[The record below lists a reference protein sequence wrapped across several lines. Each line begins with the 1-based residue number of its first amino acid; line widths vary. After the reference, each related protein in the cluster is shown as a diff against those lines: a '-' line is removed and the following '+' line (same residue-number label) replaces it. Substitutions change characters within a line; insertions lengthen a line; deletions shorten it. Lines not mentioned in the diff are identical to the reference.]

1 MVPCQPRQLVIL
13 SLPFAA
19 LVAFFWYKRRK
30 SSSHSDP
37 GGTPKVAAL
46 KPVDSSTVASPN
58 VESKNVVCN
67 GATFP
72 ITEEPEVVRVV
83 CKDSENQPSSP
94 ENFEDCHVFHSTVIE
109 DEDFNRTESEDEETV
124 QDIVERDSSVEEEVI
139 EKTLEHCGAQEI
151 ESIDQVQESLIED
164 KIVEEDRD
172 QELEVPLAEQ
182 STVENVALKAVT
194 DVKLESISSEEKSSI
209 NQTVKSDLIVEDN
222 LSAIIELSENKG
234 DVSAETSVDTGL
246 GSQELSTVEVEESD
260 TTMALG
266 QNTEEAKNA
275 ESATAGLERKLATL
289 GLDTQTP
296 VQRTERDSAN
306 HSPAE
311 VMLNSPAIST
321 FSDAHSEGSSDSG
334 KGCSDVVTPPSR
346 TPAGGSSVAGD
357 QVPIIY
363 EFVLPQVIVGR
374 LIGRHGAFLHDIR
387 SKTHTN
393 VFIKRHPETNTLKI
407 CAIEGECR
415 PFDSVFHYSPP
426 ASIHMLRR
434 FCHARKLELLD
445 WNASQELCNVSLD
458 VLHRQPVLSLQLS
471 LQLEEQIKFTQSQ
484 VRAVKKPG
492 YNGGLD
498 LGLVVGNDEEHV
510 TGDIVVVELKGF
522 FNFRRNTDYPAFQSL
537 EYLQVKGCDG
547 SLSLRCIPP
556 EPHTQLGFALQIQRA
571 LHRAVTQMKKR
582 LSAKTRLLPLLLLGP
597 HSSQCRVTGSRAV
610 QVSPVTAD
618 TWAPPPARQQ
628 GLLLAGLYLPVKRN
642 TRHSKNRY
650 VTLIWAALWMSRNGT
665 SLTAN
670 IEILECKGSSIG
682 LVYCGRKS
690 RIVHCHVCTGTQPD
704 IDAALK
710 MIRQK
715 FPLRR
720 FPELTLEKVTFVKN
734 SCLPINPE
742 NLQLHLVEGVN
753 NDVLLS
759 SLITAGHFFLQ
770 MPMHISYQS
779 LYRLAC
785 IMNNVY
791 NTQESPPLPDPQPD
805 VVCVA
810 PAHGG
815 WYRAQILSVDE
826 EAHTSHIK
834 FLDYGGFLTVENSS
848 LRQIRGD
855 FLLLPF
861 QAVECVLAN
870 VVPAGG
876 GEEWSDEA
884 TQFVQLITGQQT
896 LQAQVYEYTE
906 SGMPLIYL
914 YCTQFYQ
921 SPSDPSGYET
931 QVVLLNQELVSRGYA
946 ELIVDTSQDDDG
958 QTTATESS

>member
-46 KPVDSSTVASPN
+46 KPVDSPAEVIPN
-58 VESKNVVCN
+58 VEKTNVVCN
-67 GATFP
+67 GATVL
-72 ITEEPEVVRVV
+72 ISEEPEVVRVV
-83 CKDSENQPSSP
+83 FKDSENQPNSP
-94 ENFEDCHVFHSTVIE
+94 EDFEDCKVFHSTVIE
-109 DEDFNRTESEDEETV
+109 DEDFHRTKTEDEETV
-124 QDIVERDSSVEEEVI
+124 EDTIERDSSVEEKVVDKTI
-139 EKTLEHCGAQEI
+139 EHSGAQEV
-151 ESIDQVQESLIED
+151 EPIDQIQESHIED
-164 KIVEEDRD
+164 KIVEEGKE
-172 QELEVPLAEQ
+172 QEHEVPLEEQ

-194 DVKLESISSEEKSSI
+194 DIKLESITSEEEFAI
-209 NQTVKSDLIVEDN
+209 NQTVKLDLIVEDN
-222 LSAIIELSENKG
+222 LSAIIELREKKE
-234 DVSAETSVDTGL
+234 DISAETSVDTGL

-266 QNTEEAKNA
+266 QNTQEVKNA

-407 CAIEGECR
+407 CAIE
-415 PFDSVFHYSPP
+415 
-426 ASIHMLRR
+426 
-434 FCHARKLELLD
+434 
-445 WNASQELCNVSLD
+445 
-458 VLHRQPVLSLQLS
+458 
-471 LQLEEQIKFTQSQ
+471 
-484 VRAVKKPG
+484 
-492 YNGGLD
+492 
-498 LGLVVGNDEEHV
+498 
-510 TGDIVVVELKGF
+510 
-522 FNFRRNTDYPAFQSL
+522 
-537 EYLQVKGCDG
+537 
-547 SLSLRCIPP
+547 
-556 EPHTQLGFALQIQRA
+556 
-571 LHRAVTQMKKR
+571 
-582 LSAKTRLLPLLLLGP
+582 
-597 HSSQCRVTGSRAV
+597 
-610 QVSPVTAD
+610 
-618 TWAPPPARQQ
+618 
-628 GLLLAGLYLPVKRN
+628 
-642 TRHSKNRY
+642 
-650 VTLIWAALWMSRNGT
+650 
-665 SLTAN
+665 
-670 IEILECKGSSIG
+670 
-682 LVYCGRKS
+682 
-690 RIVHCHVCTGTQPD
+690 GTQPD

-861 QAVECVLAN
+861 QAVECGLAN

-876 GEEWSDEA
+876 SEEWSDEA

-931 QVVLLNQELVSRGYA
+931 QVVLLNQELVSRGFA